1 MLKSGVNTL
10 VKNNVNGFKNI
21 KLIHPKLHPLNLKR
35 TFTITSFT
43 NKKLVYSNAQ
53 TAGSYAVNN
62 FCLKVFIHLKMFIK
76 KLFLKTKMTC
86 DNRNLIP
93 VVICQTC
100 KEEYIGETGIGD
112 SQLRDRVTIYRQ
124 HIREKTEY
132 EKRKVE
138 RHLRTCSKGNFTSF
152 TYFRFYNCVQM
163 TQIVSGNMKIAL

>member
-1 MLKSGVNTL
+1 M
-10 VKNNVNGFKNI
+10 
-21 KLIHPKLHPLNLKR
+21 
-35 TFTITSFT
+35 
-43 NKKLVYSNAQ
+43 YSNAQ
-53 TAGSYAVNN
+53 TAGAYAVNN

-93 VVICQTC
+93 VVISQTC
-100 KEEYIGETGIGD
+100 KEECIGETGIGD